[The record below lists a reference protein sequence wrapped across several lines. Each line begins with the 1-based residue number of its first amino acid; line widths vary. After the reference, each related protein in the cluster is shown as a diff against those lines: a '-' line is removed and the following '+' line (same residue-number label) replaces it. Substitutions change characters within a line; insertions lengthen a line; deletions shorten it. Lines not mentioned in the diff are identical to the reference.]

1 MKTFAP
7 ILFLLAIAGS
17 AWAQIPVTDVANL
30 TANQFAH
37 AENVAKW
44 VDSIAHLKTQID
56 QLNQQISI
64 QGDIR
69 RWAGN
74 PVEAGG
80 KLTLNVLGEQDLV
93 REYGRA
99 KNAILGTVESLDSLR
114 HTASG
119 NYRAIANV
127 DLNGNEVKRDPLMF
141 RRYAVLDATQANTE
155 QVTSAT
161 KAREDELQEE
171 VAVTLEELKAAPTEA
186 ETQKLTAKLT
196 ALNGQ
201 IAQVEAIRRREVDA
215 VALQKIANDARLE
228 QERLA
233 AAESAA
239 KDDYL
244 ANQRVSAYLNT
255 IRVRKKA
262 PDEN

>member
-1 MKTFAP
+1 MKTLVP
-7 ILFLLAIAGS
+7 ILVLLVIAGR

-69 RWAGN
+69 RWTGN

-99 KNAILGTVESLDSLR
+99 KNAILG
-114 HTASG
+114 
-119 NYRAIANV
+119 
-127 DLNGNEVKRDPLMF
+127 
-141 RRYAVLDATQANTE
+141 
-155 QVTSAT
+155 
-161 KAREDELQEE
+161 
-171 VAVTLEELKAAPTEA
+171 
-186 ETQKLTAKLT
+186 
-196 ALNGQ
+196 
-201 IAQVEAIRRREVDA
+201 
-215 VALQKIANDARLE
+215 
-228 QERLA
+228 
-233 AAESAA
+233 
-239 KDDYL
+239 
-244 ANQRVSAYLNT
+244 
-255 IRVRKKA
+255 
-262 PDEN
+262 